1 MKKIGRLLLSLLMI
15 VSISG
20 CAQESK
26 NEESVKDDTLQIICP
41 TGAPSLS
48 LVSVYEDI
56 TKNGKIDFVDGSD
69 QLVAQLSKANS
80 EYNVIIAPINVG
92 AKLIAGKQ
100 SNYKMAGV
108 LTWGNLY
115 LVGTGEDALQSQGE
129 IALFG
134 QGAVP
139 GMIYDHV
146 KIDTTLTPQ
155 YYNSAT
161 LVQQQLL
168 SSKASVGML
177 AEPLATA
184 TIAKAKE
191 NGLTLSII
199 KDLQKEYGKDGYP
212 QATVF
217 VKEGTNCDQFIKKVD
232 DFTNGDYKDLD
243 QYLEKVG
250 TDTLGLPA
258 AAIVEKTIDR
268 QNLHYIDIHDCQD
281 QVKDF
286 LKLYNIQFSKD
297 MMK

>member
-1 MKKIGRLLLSLLMI
+1 MKKLGRLLLSLLMI

-26 NEESVKDDTLQIICP
+26 NEKSVKDDTLQIICP

-80 EYNVIIAPINVG
+80 EYNIIIAPINVG
-92 AKLIAGKQ
+92 AKLIAEKQ
-100 SNYKMAGV
+100 SDYKMAGV

-139 GMIYDHV
+139 GMIYDYV
-146 KIDTTLTPQ
+146 KIDTTLSPQ

-212 QATVF
+212 QATIF
-217 VKEGTNCDQFIKKVD
+217 VKEGTNCDQFIKKID

-286 LKLYNIQFSKD
+286 LKLYNIEFSKD

>member
-1 MKKIGRLLLSLLMI
+1 MKKICRLILSLLMI
-15 VSISG
+15 VSVAG
-20 CAQESK
+20 CTSNSEKEQPD
-26 NEESVKDDTLQIICP
+26 KDDTLKIICP

-48 LVSVYEDI
+48 LVSVYEDV
-56 TKNGKIDFVDGSD
+56 TKEGKIDFVDGSD
-69 QLVAQLSKANS
+69 QLVAELSKADS

-92 AKLIAGKQ
+92 AKLIASKQ
-100 SNYKMAGV
+100 SDYKMAGV

-115 LVGTGEDALQSQGE
+115 LVGTSEEALQGEGE

-199 KDLQKEYGKDGYP
+199 KDLQKEYDEDGYP

-217 VKEGTNCDQFIKKVD
+217 VKEGTNCSQLISKIDE
-232 DFTNGDYKDLD
+232 FTNGDYKELG

-258 AAIVEKTIDR
+258 QAIVEKTIER
-268 QNLHYIDIHDCQD
+268 QNLHYSHIEDCQD
-281 QVKDF
+281 QVKQF
-286 LKLYNIQFSKD
+286 LKLYNIEFSKD

>member
-1 MKKIGRLLLSLLMI
+1 MKKIISLFLSLLMI
-15 VSISG
+15 ISITG
-20 CAQESK
+20 CTSAKE
-26 NEESVKDDTLQIICP
+26 DDTIKIICP
-41 TGAPSLS
+41 TGAPGLA
-48 LVSVYEDI
+48 LVSVYEDV
-56 TKNGKIDFVDGSD
+56 TKEGKIDFVDGSD
-69 QLVAQLSKANS
+69 QLVAELSKDNS
-80 EYNVIIAPINVG
+80 EYNIIIAPINVG
-92 AKLIAGKQ
+92 AKLLAADQ
-100 SNYKMAGV
+100 TDYKMAGV

-115 LVGTGEDALQSQGE
+115 LVGTSEDALQETGE

-139 GMIYDHV
+139 GMIYDQV

-168 SSKASVGML
+168 SSKVHVGML

-217 VKEGTNCDQFIKKVD
+217 VKEGTNCNQLLEKIDK
-232 DFTNGDYKDLD
+232 FTNGDYADLH
-243 QYLEKVG
+243 QYLENIG

-268 QNLHYIDIHDCQD
+268 QNLHYTAIEDCQQ
-281 QVKDF
+281 QVTDF
-286 LKLYNIQFSKD
+286 LKLYQIEFNED
-297 MMK
+297 MMR